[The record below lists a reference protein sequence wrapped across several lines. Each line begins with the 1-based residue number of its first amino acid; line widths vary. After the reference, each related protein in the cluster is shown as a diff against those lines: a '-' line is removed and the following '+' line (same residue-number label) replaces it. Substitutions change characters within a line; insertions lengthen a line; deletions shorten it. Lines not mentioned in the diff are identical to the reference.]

1 VEEVAVG
8 AARNRSSFQSF
19 NFIGRLS
26 RLWFAAGRTGVA
38 AKQSDRLEASLADD
52 GRYRLL
58 VEAVTD
64 YAIYMLD
71 PAGIVS
77 SWNPHA

>member
-1 VEEVAVG
+1 MEG
-8 AARNRSSFQSF
+8 GKLN
-19 NFIGRLS
+19 
-26 RLWFAAGRTGVA
+26 T
-38 AKQSDRLEASLADD
+38 SLTED

-71 PAGIVS
+71 PERHRGQLEHRRA
-77 SWNPHA
+77 AL

>member
-1 VEEVAVG
+1 V
-8 AARNRSSFQSF
+8 
-19 NFIGRLS
+19 
-26 RLWFAAGRTGVA
+26 
-38 AKQSDRLEASLADD
+38 KQSDRLEASLADD

-58 VEAVTD
+58 VEAVTE